1 MGRRRVL
8 SLDNFCKRILPLGA
22 GENRCF
28 IEGLFDSEAALQQSF
43 LEWPERLRRFR
54 CISTE
59 DAAIIPDSAYVQ
71 MRNGNYMVLQP
82 F

>member
-1 MGRRRVL
+1 VGRRRVL

-28 IEGLFDSEAALQQSF
+28 IEGLFVSEATFQQSF
-43 LEWPERLRRFR
+43 FEGPERLRRFR

-59 DAAIIPDSAYVQ
+59 DAVIIPNGAYVQ